1 LTINFQ
7 YLGAAM
13 TKKLT
18 IQDIIAMKK
27 NGEKISMLTAY
38 DAGFAGFLDE
48 AGIDMVL
55 VGDSLGNV
63 LLGYSSTIPVTM
75 AEMLHHCKAVSRGV
89 KRAVLVGDMPFMSY
103 QVSQRE
109 AIANA
114 GRFLKEA
121 GCGAV
126 KLEGGTEVCDTVKAI
141 VRAGIPVV
149 GHIGL
154 TPQTAS
160 QLGGYRVQGRDAES
174 ARRLLQSAR
183 DLALAGVFA
192 LVLECIPAQLSEVIT
207 REVPVPTI
215 GIGAGI
221 HCDGQVLVT
230 HDMVGMFEKFIPSFV
245 KQYVNLAPLIKEA
258 VASYHEEVKNGSFPG
273 EEHSFTMQLDIK
285 NLLDDN
291 EPGPRK

>member
-1 LTINFQ
+1 
-7 YLGAAM
+7 M

-63 LLGYSSTIPVTM
+63 LLGYSTTIPVTM

-103 QVSQRE
+103 QVSQSE

-141 VRAGIPVV
+141 VRAGIPVM

-192 LVLECIPAQLSEVIT
+192 LVLECIPAQLSEIIT
-207 REVPVPTI
+207 REIPVPTI